1 MTIINTTDENFEKDV
16 LKNQK
21 PVLTDFWASWCS
33 PCLQLSPILE
43 SIAEEMKD
51 QIVIA
56 KHNIDD
62 FPNMPSRY
70 GVRGIPTLLLFKN
83 GELVGTKVGVT
94 TKSNI
99 LDFIKKNI

>member
-16 LKNQK
+16 LKNKK
-21 PVLTDFWASWCS
+21 PVLADFWASWCA
-33 PCLQLSPILE
+33 PCLSLAPILE

-56 KHNIDD
+56 KHNIDE

-83 GELVGTKVGVT
+83 GELAGTQVGVT
-94 TKSNI
+94 TRENLI
-99 LDFIKKNI
+99 NFIKKNI